1 MFKRGNIACFTC
13 CLSFLF
19 KCCLNFSLESQWTFH
34 FVVIAYLINFAQKN
48 QAYRDSWTLDARVGH
63 WTLDAKFW
71 TLDSGRWPLDAR
83 LWTLDSGRW
92 TLDAGRWTLNADH
105 WALILRTV
113 LILCSQSGRVS
124 QRRNDTL
131 IILQTKN
138 RADSFF
144 ITGKYHTKKQNITS
158 HLKVF
163 LKRATH

>member
-1 MFKRGNIACFTC
+1 MSI
-13 CLSFLF
+13 LSQKMYYFYFFLGIPEF
-19 KCCLNFSLESQWTFH
+19 
-34 FVVIAYLINFAQKN
+34 
-48 QAYRDSWTLDARVGH
+48 
-63 WTLDAKFW
+63 
-71 TLDSGRWPLDAR
+71 LDSGPKS
-83 LWTLDSGRW
+83 WTLDSGRW
-92 TLDAGRWTLNADH
+92 TLDSGRWTLTLDSGHWTLDADH
-105 WALILRTV
+105 WTLILRTV
-113 LILCSQSGRVS
+113 LILCSQSWRVS

>member
-1 MFKRGNIACFTC
+1 MFCSYKSKAIPEF
-13 CLSFLF
+13 
-19 KCCLNFSLESQWTFH
+19 
-34 FVVIAYLINFAQKN
+34 
-48 QAYRDSWTLDARVGH
+48 
-63 WTLDAKFW
+63 
-71 TLDSGRWPLDAR
+71 LDSGRKS
-83 LWTLDSGRW
+83 WTLDSGRW
-92 TLDAGRWTLNADH
+92 TLDAGLWTLDSGRWTLVAELWTLESRRWTLDAGLWTLDSGRWILDSGRWTLDADH
-105 WALILRTV
+105 WTLILRTT
-113 LILCSQSGRVS
+113 LILFSQSWSVS